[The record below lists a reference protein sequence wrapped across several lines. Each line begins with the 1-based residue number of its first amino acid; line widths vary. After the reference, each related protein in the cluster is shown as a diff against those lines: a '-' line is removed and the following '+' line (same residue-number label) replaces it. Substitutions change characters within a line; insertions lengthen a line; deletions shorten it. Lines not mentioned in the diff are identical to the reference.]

1 MILHLFMSR
10 EAKGLFRTEP
20 FSAGSEGLVEFVKT
34 YYSPAEWSAMT

>member
-10 EAKGLFRTEP
+10 EPKGLFRAEP
-20 FSAGSEGLVEFVKT
+20 FLVGSEGLVEFVKT